1 MEDLLITKA
10 NDSAWS
16 EAERKEIIARAVEI
30 YLEKR
35 RKVQLARPEQEGDQ
49 PTKKRRVEE
58 VVIDEISDSEPDSS
72 DYETDFD
79 KQ

>member
-1 MEDLLITKA
+1 M
-10 NDSAWS
+10 
-16 EAERKEIIARAVEI
+16 EI

-49 PTKKRRVEE
+49 PRKKRRVEE